1 MARWH
6 TAQPWRR
13 LLAITIMGI
22 LSTAGLLVQPVEA
35 GKLDKLDTSLSL
47 IPQDASFYTT
57 MLRNREQIEAIAQ
70 SRAWASIEAMPVV
83 QMAWQLYQ
91 AQTAVPGSVPAQIE
105 KALEDPQTKELVAL
119 LGDMVSN
126 EVFLYGD
133 TSAVDFIELMQRINS
148 ARRFQPAILALTG
161 RDKGVDANKAQAIAL
176 LNTMS
181 ENLDLINVPDVIVG
195 FKLTDTDRATAQLK
209 RLEVIG
215 GLLSQGNP
223 LLKDRFK
230 PTKVGGHDY
239 LVLSLD
245 GNMVPWDEVPLE
257 QIKQLETTPG
267 EVDKLIGRLQKLT
280 LVVAIGLRDD
290 YLLVSIGSSTESL
303 AGLGQGKRLIDA
315 PEMQPLEQF
324 ADERLASIGYASK
337 AFSTAA
343 TAGQRD
349 IDDTLKAVDKLL
361 PLAELDADKEAQIRK
376 DVARLADDL
385 VRLLPTPGAATAFS
399 FLTDQGVEGYRYN
412 WGGSSQLDG
421 SKPLGLLKHVGGRPL
436 LAVVSRSRYSPEAYD
451 LMVNW
456 AGVALGYFE
465 QFGLPEMPE
474 SDREKIE
481 KLIKLV
487 RPLAARADK
496 ANRQMLMPATADSQ
510 AALVIDARLSSKQF
524 FKEAPATEKAMPM
537 VEPAL
542 VMGLSDG
549 DLFKEAC
556 IEYREIANAIIEA
569 VREVAP
575 DAPDWQ
581 IPDPEVAQAGAGTVY
596 FFPLPAEWGVDEQ
609 IAPSLG
615 LSDKVAVIAASP
627 SHAKRL
633 LAETPLEAGG
643 VLSETD
649 RPLAMAVTLDW
660 ARLID
665 AATPWIDLATREI
678 VKEQLA
684 GGDADTAKAKLPE
697 VADQVHTV
705 LKVLKVVRTVT
716 SESYFKDGALVT
728 HTLTEIRDI
737 D

>member
-1 MARWH
+1 
-6 TAQPWRR
+6 
-13 LLAITIMGI
+13 
-22 LSTAGLLVQPVEA
+22 
-35 GKLDKLDTSLSL
+35 
-47 IPQDASFYTT
+47 
-57 MLRNREQIEAIAQ
+57 
-70 SRAWASIEAMPVV
+70 
-83 QMAWQLYQ
+83 
-91 AQTAVPGSVPAQIE
+91 
-105 KALEDPQTKELVAL
+105 
-119 LGDMVSN
+119 
-126 EVFLYGD
+126 
-133 TSAVDFIELMQRINS
+133 
-148 ARRFQPAILALTG
+148 
-161 RDKGVDANKAQAIAL
+161 
-176 LNTMS
+176 
-181 ENLDLINVPDVIVG
+181 
-195 FKLTDTDRATAQLK
+195 
-209 RLEVIG
+209 
-215 GLLSQGNP
+215 
-223 LLKDRFK
+223 
-230 PTKVGGHDY
+230 
-239 LVLSLD
+239 
-245 GNMVPWDEVPLE
+245 
-257 QIKQLETTPG
+257 
-267 EVDKLIGRLQKLT
+267 
-280 LVVAIGLRDD
+280 
-290 YLLVSIGSSTESL
+290 
-303 AGLGQGKRLIDA
+303 
-315 PEMQPLEQF
+315 
-324 ADERLASIGYASK
+324 
-337 AFSTAA
+337 
-343 TAGQRD
+343 
-349 IDDTLKAVDKLL
+349 
-361 PLAELDADKEAQIRK
+361 
-376 DVARLADDL
+376 
-385 VRLLPTPGAATAFS
+385 
-399 FLTDQGVEGYRYN
+399 
-412 WGGSSQLDG
+412 
-421 SKPLGLLKHVGGRPL
+421 
-436 LAVVSRSRYSPEAYD
+436 
-451 LMVNW
+451 
-456 AGVALGYFE
+456 VALGYFE